1 VLAGRPSL
9 NRGGVA
15 KGPSGKCAEQ
25 RTHVD
30 GDCEMTFVE
39 AQRRKESALARLNEM
54 KLVKEAGTVI
64 DAAEAERLWAETC
77 SDIRQRML
85 AVPARVA
92 ARAPHFGRSD
102 IAIIESE
109 IRSGL
114 IELADE
120 VK

>member
-1 VLAGRPSL
+1 
-9 NRGGVA
+9 
-15 KGPSGKCAEQ
+15 
-25 RTHVD
+25 
-30 GDCEMTFVE
+30 MTSAE

-54 KLVKEAGTVI
+54 KLAREAGTAI
-64 DAAEAERLWAETC
+64 DAAEAERLWSETC
-77 SDIRQRML
+77 SDVRQRML

-92 ARAPHFGRSD
+92 ARASHFGRSD

-109 IRSGL
+109 IRAGL